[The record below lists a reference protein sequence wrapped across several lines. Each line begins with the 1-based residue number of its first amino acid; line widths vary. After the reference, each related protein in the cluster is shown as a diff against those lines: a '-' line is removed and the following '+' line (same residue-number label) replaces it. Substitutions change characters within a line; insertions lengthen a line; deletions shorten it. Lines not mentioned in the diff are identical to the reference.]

1 MNIKLRYCLEI
12 DEKKCTGCQ
21 ACVLACSYHY
31 SKTFSIENAS
41 CIEVFRN
48 NKNGDI
54 KVNIDRSCCDMCA
67 QEEMPLCI
75 QFCASEAIKIVR
87 KRK

>member
-1 MNIKLRYCLEI
+1 MNRKLRYDLEI
-12 DEKKCTGCQ
+12 NEKKCTGCQ
-21 ACVLACSYHY
+21 ACVLACSYHR
-31 SKTFSIENAS
+31 SKTFSIENTS

-54 KVNIDRSCCDMCA
+54 KIHLDQSCCDMCE

-87 KRK
+87 TI

>member
-21 ACVLACSYHY
+21 ACVLACSYHR
-31 SKTFSIENAS
+31 SKTFSIENIS

-54 KVNIDRSCCDMCA
+54 KINLDQCCCDMCE

-75 QFCASEAIKIVR
+75 QFCASEAIKIV
-87 KRK
+87 KTI

>member
-21 ACVLACSYHY
+21 ACVLACSYHS

-75 QFCASEAIKIVR
+75 QFCASEAVKIVR
-87 KRK
+87 TI

>member
-1 MNIKLRYCLEI
+1 MNIKLRYCLKI

-21 ACVLACSYHY
+21 ACVLACSYHC
-31 SKTFSIENAS
+31 SKTFGIENTG

-54 KVNIDRSCCDMCA
+54 KINLDQFCCDMCE
-67 QEEMPLCI
+67 QEEIPLCI
-75 QFCASEAIKIVR
+75 QFCASEVIKIVR
-87 KRK
+87 TI